1 MKDDV
6 IIIAGLGNPGPK
18 YALSRHNMG
27 FGAIDYLSEKYG
39 IKVNKIGFKG
49 LYGEGEIE
57 GKKTVLL
64 KPSTYMNDS
73 GVSVSAALEGY
84 SAAPEQLI
92 VLYDDMDIEPGL
104 IRIRPKGSAGTHK
117 GMKSII
123 YHLQTDQFI
132 RIRIGIGR
140 PPEGAENIDFVLE
153 RIPDSALPDLI
164 EGMKAAGEA
173 VACILRSDV
182 NTAMNL
188 FNGKKKE

>member
-92 VLYDDMDIEPGL
+92 VCMTIWTSN
-104 IRIRPKGSAGTHK
+104 RA
-117 GMKSII
+117 
-123 YHLQTDQFI
+123 
-132 RIRIGIGR
+132 
-140 PPEGAENIDFVLE
+140 
-153 RIPDSALPDLI
+153 
-164 EGMKAAGEA
+164 
-173 VACILRSDV
+173 
-182 NTAMNL
+182 
-188 FNGKKKE
+188 